1 MNFITR
7 EDKKRISQSYYYS
20 IEDTC
25 LAVGSTKN
33 HTPYLNNSSDESD
46 RYRLLIDFPELF
58 YYCQK
63 YVYNQTE
70 N

>member
-33 HTPYLNNSSDESD
+33 HTPTWTIAVMKVTD
-46 RYRLLIDFPELF
+46 ID
-58 YYCQK
+58 Y
-63 YVYNQTE
+63 
-70 N
+70 